1 MQKSDGARFFLK
13 MPLAPFFGQKGVK
26 KGSKWVFDFFS
37 KMALRI
43 FLIFGVKLLL
53 YKGFILGE
61 AEFSGKLPFC
71 PFFGS
76 FGPISTGAGTKK
88 KIIAFFCELDDSD
101 SEKAKKKFA
110 KFLLKIFSR
119 LRNFSENFQNFQNFR
134 SGL

>member
-37 KMALRI
+37 KTALRI

-71 PFFGS
+71 PFLGLL
-76 FGPISTGAGTKK
+76 GPFQQVPGPKK
-88 KIIAFFCELDDSD
+88 NLLLFFCELDDSD
-101 SEKAKKKFA
+101 SEKAKKK
-110 KFLLKIFSR
+110 LP
-119 LRNFSENFQNFQNFR
+119 NFCP
-134 SGL
+134 

>member
-37 KMALRI
+37 KTALRI

-71 PFFGS
+71 PFLGLL
-76 FGPISTGAGTKK
+76 GPFQQVPGPKK
-88 KIIAFFCELDDSD
+88 KLLLFFANWMILIQ
-101 SEKAKKKFA
+101 KKQKKNCPIFA
-110 KFLLKIFSR
+110 LRIFFAS
-119 LRNFSENFQNFQNFR
+119 FVH
-134 SGL
+134 

>member
-37 KMALRI
+37 KTALRI

-71 PFFGS
+71 PFLGLL
-76 FGPISTGAGTKK
+76 GPFQQVPGPKK
-88 KIIAFFCELDDSD
+88 MYCFFFELDDSD
-101 SEKAKKKFA
+101 SEKGKRKFCP
-110 KFLLKIFSR
+110 IFA
-119 LRNFSENFQNFQNFR
+119 L
-134 SGL
+134 